1 MTALT
6 ETEILQ
12 ALRTYCAENFLYMRP
27 DFVLEDDVNLL
38 KAGVLDSM
46 GVMEL
51 VGFLDERFGVVPAD
65 SEMTEQNMGSLRAI
79 SALVLH
85 RLNAS

>member
-1 MTALT
+1 MTAHT

-12 ALRTYCAENFLYMRP
+12 ALRTYCTENFLYMRP
-27 DFVLEDDVNLL
+27 DFVLEDDMNLL

-46 GVMEL
+46 GIMEL
-51 VGFLDERFGVVPAD
+51 VGFLDERFGVLPDD

-79 SALVLH
+79 SALVVR
-85 RLNAS
+85 RLSAS